1 MAINPNA
8 NFNEL
13 TTWLEE
19 NLTDNKSIKACCQ
32 EVNKVPINKGN
43 YFWFM
48 HPDAYKVL
56 NIKPIEPKYTRNING
71 SKYDLVYLGTAGVR
85 NNSSGVNND
94 HLRKRI
100 KWHLCDNKNI
110 SSLCNQSGSTMS
122 TLRNT
127 IGGLISDD
135 LIANNT
141 QNKIDEFLCKYF
153 FIYFVEYPGTFLE
166 VKDEVSTDEGI
177 LINVIRPLFNLKNNP
192 NADIPTHIT
201 CMIQQR
207 RQKIEKDSK
216 KRWCNE
222 KTNNNS
228 KIISSKPI
236 QNLEKENKV
245 ILEIDCVTF
254 DVKRNENISIV
265 ADSISNLPTGPCSIE
280 LFYSNRADVRIY
292 INGKKR
298 NISTANRT
306 VSQYF
311 IAPDTANGN
320 IPKWKI
326 VQNEMN
332 EPNKIIDKITVKV
345 CRIVNNRNTKPK
357 TENNVVPKSPKV
369 ETRKK
374 NQNSSNDN
382 KTVKIKVSNNLKK
395 TNNNNSIYL
404 IPCSSSKIS
413 HEELERKPFKIEK
426 LEFNSE
432 LGIFRK
438 ELIQKLKIA
447 EQNNTHKR
455 KKTVTKNKI
464 RKPETIN
471 ITNEFDFHSTAQ
483 ANFLYSKGNFY
494 RRNSSDSVNWTK
506 KEKEKIF
513 IVSALFGIIR
523 ADNYIPLY
531 DLAMNDEV
539 DKIVNFAQR
548 FWNGKLDV
556 IIENLISNGYLIYNL
571 LGQQY
576 NNSISKTKHITK
588 IPYVKFS
595 GSDADEKRGKWLKAN
610 L

>member
-1 MAINPNA
+1 MAINLNA
-8 NFNEL
+8 DFNEL
-13 TTWLEE
+13 TTWLKE
-19 NLTDNKSIKACCQ
+19 NITDNKSIKACCQ
-32 EVNKVPINKGN
+32 EVNKVPVNKGN

-48 HPDAYKVL
+48 HPDAYKVI

-71 SKYDLVYLGTAGVR
+71 VKYDLVYLGTAGVR

-166 VKDEVSTDEGI
+166 VKDEVSRDEGI

-192 NADIPTHIT
+192 NAYISTHIT
-201 CMIQQR
+201 YMIQQR

-216 KRWCNE
+216 KRCCKE

-254 DVKRNENISIV
+254 EVKRNENISIV

-280 LFYSNRADVRIY
+280 LFYSNRADERIY
-292 INGKKR
+292 INGRKR
-298 NISTANRT
+298 NIPTSKRT

-311 IAPDTANGN
+311 NAPDTANGK

-332 EPNKIIDKITVKV
+332 EPNNIINKITVKV
-345 CRIVNNRNTKPK
+345 CKIVNNRNTKPK
-357 TENNVVPKSPKV
+357 TENKVVPKSPKV
-369 ETRKK
+369 ETRNKI
-374 NQNSSNDN
+374 QNTSIDR
-382 KTVKIKVSNNLKK
+382 KIDELLESLDWEKLKDK
-395 TNNNNSIYL
+395 RVPKLLIIGCCDAKSHQPKDLTNGGHINFSFGNS
-404 IPCSSSKIS
+404 
-413 HEELERKPFKIEK
+413 IEK
-426 LEFNSE
+426 LIKSRIEFY
-432 LGIFRK
+432 K
-438 ELIQKLKIA
+438 KLPDNYFSKK
-447 EQNNTHKR
+447 KR
-455 KKTVTKNKI
+455 N
-464 RKPETIN
+464 RKPADKN
-471 ITNEFDFHSTAQ
+471 YFMNSLNENNRREALDVYGSNRSPFY
-483 ANFLYSKGNFY
+483 NPEMKKLY
-494 RRNSSDSVNWTK
+494 
-506 KEKEKIF
+506 KEKIKNSNLHLL
-513 IVSALFGIIR
+513 IISGLYGIIKHDDYINDYHLKIKKD
-523 ADNYIPLY
+523 ANVWGNNISNAVNEYIQINNIDNDAVFYSLSGNYLPFLDPSPHWNNLWINY
-531 DLAMNDEV
+531 GGRGWNQANDLND
-539 DKIVNFAQR
+539 
-548 FWNGKLDV
+548 LL
-556 IIENLISNGYLIYNL
+556 ENL
-571 LGQQY
+571 
-576 NNSISKTKHITK
+576 
-588 IPYVKFS
+588 
-595 GSDADEKRGKWLKAN
+595 
-610 L
+610 